1 MTPEWKIKDFTKQ
14 AVCRSPLVN
23 CVNRGK
29 EYHWTIPL
37 AILLQRHSRNTSK
50 KSPDPVGVTAVVE
63 IDEDLY
69 STKKGQAP
77 KHRNDQ
83 REASADA
90 NKAKEQEGGD
100 DVIPYVPVSVSLD
113 KYTY

>member
-1 MTPEWKIKDFTKQ
+1 M
-14 AVCRSPLVN
+14 
-23 CVNRGK
+23 
-29 EYHWTIPL
+29 
-37 AILLQRHSRNTSK
+37 
-50 KSPDPVGVTAVVE
+50 E

-69 STKKGQAP
+69 SIKKGQAP
-77 KHRNDQ
+77 KDRNDQ

>member
-1 MTPEWKIKDFTKQ
+1 M
-14 AVCRSPLVN
+14 
-23 CVNRGK
+23 
-29 EYHWTIPL
+29 
-37 AILLQRHSRNTSK
+37 
-50 KSPDPVGVTAVVE
+50 E

>member
-1 MTPEWKIKDFTKQ
+1 MQ
-14 AVCRSPLVN
+14 
-23 CVNRGK
+23 
-29 EYHWTIPL
+29 
-37 AILLQRHSRNTSK
+37 
-50 KSPDPVGVTAVVE
+50 

-77 KHRNDQ
+77 KDRNDQ

-100 DVIPYVPVSVSLD
+100 YVIPYVPVSVSLD